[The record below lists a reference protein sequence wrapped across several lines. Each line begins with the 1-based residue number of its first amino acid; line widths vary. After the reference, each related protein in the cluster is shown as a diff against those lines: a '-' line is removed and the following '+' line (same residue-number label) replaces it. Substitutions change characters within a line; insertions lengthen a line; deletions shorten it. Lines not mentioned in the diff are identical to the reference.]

1 VELLSTSRLP
11 SIASLPN
18 MKPTVLL
25 ATTSRWYPSA
35 RLTMALA
42 SAGCKVEAV
51 CPAGH
56 PLRKTKS
63 VQRAQIYHGLAP
75 LVSFARAISITQ
87 PDFIVSGDD
96 LATQHLHRLYAQE
109 QSKRKIDS
117 PICALI
123 ERSLGAPESFPIVAA
138 RAAFM
143 NEAQEEGIRVPST
156 EVVRNMDN
164 LRDWVARTGLPT
176 VLKANGTSGGD
187 GVRIARTLAEAERFF
202 EELQAPPL
210 LARAVK
216 RALID
221 HDKTLLWPSM
231 LRRRPVVNAQAFV
244 AGREATSTIVCW
256 KGAVL
261 ASLHFEVVN
270 KASAAGHATVVR
282 LIENAEMSTAVE
294 GMVRRL
300 SLSGFYGFDFMLE
313 AEADKAYLIEVNP
326 RSTQVGHLSLGAGHD
341 LPAAVYAALSGKTVQ
356 PSPKV
361 TENDTVA
368 LFPQEWIRDP
378 ESPSLRSAYH
388 DVPWEEP
395 ELIRDCV
402 SHRRQ
407 QSAWYSRSDRKPASS
422 ATQSPKHT
430 APPAE
435 SRAVG
440 LDWGGK

>member
-1 VELLSTSRLP
+1 
-11 SIASLPN
+11 

-109 QSKRKIDS
+109 QSKGKGKNDS

-123 ERSLGAPESFPIVAA
+123 ERSLGVPESFPVVAA

-143 NEAQEEGIRVPST
+143 NEAHEEGIRVPST
-156 EVVRNMDN
+156 EVLKNLDDLRN
-164 LRDWVARTGLPT
+164 WVARTGLPT

-202 EELQAPPL
+202 KELQAPPL

-244 AGREATSTIVCW
+244 AGHEATSTIVCW

-282 LIENAEMSTAVE
+282 LIEHAEMSAAVE
-294 GMVRRL
+294 GIVRRL
-300 SLSGFYGFDFMLE
+300 RLSGFYGFDFMLE
-313 AEADKAYLIEVNP
+313 ADTGKAYLIEVNP

-341 LPAAVYAALSGKTVQ
+341 LPAALYAALSGKTLQ

-361 TENDTVA
+361 TEKDTVA

-378 ESPSLRSAYH
+378 ESPFLRSAYH

-407 QSAWYSRSDRKPASS
+407 QSAWYSRSERKPASS
-422 ATQSPKHT
+422 ATPFPQPL
-430 APPAE
+430 APPSE
-435 SRAVG
+435 SRAVE